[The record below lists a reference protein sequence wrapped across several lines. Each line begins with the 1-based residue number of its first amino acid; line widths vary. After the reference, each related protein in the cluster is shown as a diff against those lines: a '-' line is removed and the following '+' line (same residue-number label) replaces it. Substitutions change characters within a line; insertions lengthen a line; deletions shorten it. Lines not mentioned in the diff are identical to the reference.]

1 MIERRS
7 RPIVALM
14 AAAFAVA
21 ACGGGTAPPTG
32 TPAAPTGTP
41 AAPTTDPTAPG
52 TPVSTPA
59 DSPVPTAPA
68 ASPTG
73 AATPAGE
80 AVTLT
85 YFTFSAAPDHLA
97 DLDAIVQAFQQEN
110 SNVRIE
116 VQTASFDEYFTAL
129 QTQIAGGTAP
139 DTFELN
145 YENFVTYASAG
156 ALLDLSPYA
165 GAEGGFDPARY
176 YPRAYEVFQA
186 DGGQYGLPATFS
198 DVLLFYNKDLFDAA
212 ALDYPTPDW
221 TWEDELAAAQ
231 QLTDAEAGV
240 WGDFQPIQFF
250 EFYKVLAQN
259 GGSFFSE
266 DGTQVTFN
274 SPEGVEAAEWLVN
287 KVGEVMP
294 TDADM
299 GGQDDASLFKAGN
312 LAMWHNGI
320 WQFAGM
326 ADAPFEWDVAQEPGN
341 VQKAHHFFAN
351 AAVVS
356 STTAHPAEAAA
367 WAAFLT
373 GSDEAVETR
382 IASSWELAA
391 VADQSLFEPYLE
403 QTPPDSREV
412 VFEALD
418 NIVVPPV
425 IERQVEMQDI
435 VSQHLERA
443 KLGELTVQEALDA
456 AAEQVQQLLP

>member
-1 MIERRS
+1 MIYA
-7 RPIVALM
+7 RPRLVVAL
-14 AAAFAVA
+14 VA
-21 ACGGGTAPPTG
+21 AGLAVMACTGGTTPTATPTSSPTG
-32 TPAAPTGTP
+32 TPAA
-41 AAPTTDPTAPG
+41 TA
-52 TPVSTPA
+52 
-59 DSPVPTAPA
+59 TA
-68 ASPTG
+68 T
-73 AATPAGE
+73 ATPEATPTGE

-85 YFTFSAAPDHLA
+85 YFTFSAAPDHLE
-97 DLDAIVQAFQQEN
+97 DLDAIVQGFQAAN
-110 SNVRIE
+110 PNVTIE
-116 VQTASFDEYFTAL
+116 VQTASFDEYFTRL
-129 QTQIAGGTAP
+129 QTQIAGDEAP

-145 YENFVTYASAG
+145 YENFVTYSNAA

-165 GAEGGFDPARY
+165 VTKGGFDPARY

-186 DGGQYGLPATFS
+186 DGVQYGLPATFS

-212 ALDYPTPDW
+212 EMEYPTADW
-221 TWEDELAAAQ
+221 TWDDELAAAQ
-231 QLTDAEAGV
+231 QLTDTDAGV

-259 GGSFFSE
+259 GGSFFGE

-287 KVGEVMP
+287 KVGDVMP

-299 GGQDDASLFKAGN
+299 GGQDDTALFKSGN

-326 ADAPFEWDVAQEPGN
+326 ADAPFAWDVAVEPGN

-351 AAVVS
+351 AAVAS
-356 STTAHPAEAAA
+356 SATEHPDEAAA
-367 WAAFLT
+367 WVAFLT
-373 GSDEAVETR
+373 GSDVAVQTR

-391 VADQSLFEPYLE
+391 VADVSLFEPYLE
-403 QTPPDSREV
+403 QTPPENREA

-425 IERQVEMQDI
+425 IERQSEMQDM
-435 VSQHLERA
+435 VSQQLERA
-443 KLGELTVQEALDA
+443 KLGEVSVQEALDTA
-456 AAEQVQQLLP
+456 AQQVQELLP

>member
-1 MIERRS
+1 MNHRS
-7 RPIVALM
+7 SRSLAALM
-14 AAAFAVA
+14 SAAIAIA
-21 ACGGGTAPPTG
+21 ACTAATPPPTA
-32 TPAAPTGTP
+32 TPGAPTAAPTGPAETP
-41 AAPTTDPTAPG
+41 SETA
-52 TPVSTPA
+52 
-59 DSPVPTAPA
+59 A
-68 ASPTG
+68 ASPT
-73 AATPAGE
+73 AAPTAAPE

-97 DLDAIVQAFQQEN
+97 DLDAIVQAFQQQHPN
-110 SNVRIE
+110 ITID
-116 VQTASFDEYFTAL
+116 VQTASFDEYFTRL

-145 YENFVTYASAG
+145 YENFVTYSSAG
-156 ALLDLSPYA
+156 ALLDLGPYA
-165 GAEGGFDPARY
+165 GTEAGFDPARY

-186 DGGQYGLPATFS
+186 DGAQYGLPATFS

-212 ALDYPTPDW
+212 SVEYPSPDW
-221 TWEDELAAAQ
+221 TWEDELAAAR
-231 QLTDAEAGV
+231 QLTDRDAGV

-259 GGSFFSE
+259 GGGFFSE

-274 SPEGVEAAEWLVN
+274 SQEGIEAAEWLVN
-287 KVGEVMP
+287 KVGDVMP

-299 GGQDDASLFKAGN
+299 GGQNDATLFKSGN

-326 ADAPFEWDVAQEPGN
+326 ADAPFEWDVALEPGN

-367 WAAFLT
+367 WVAFLT
-373 GSDEAVETR
+373 SSDEAVQVR
-382 IASSWELAA
+382 IAASWELAA
-391 VADQSLFEPYLE
+391 VADQSLFQPYLE
-403 QTPPDSREV
+403 QTPPESREV

-425 IERQVEMQDI
+425 IERQAEMQDI
-435 VSQHLERA
+435 VSQQLERA
-443 KLGELTVQEALDA
+443 KLGEVSVQEALDTA
-456 AAEQVQQLLP
+456 AQQVQQLLD